1 MQATDPVAVPYAEAC
16 IAEAQRKGTLGDVR
30 DQAATVLEALD
41 ASAEGLRV
49 LESPRVG
56 HAAKLKVLEGTLR
69 GRCDDV
75 LLHTLGVAVR
85 RGRALHLRAI
95 LQEIVRQGD
104 VALGRIAALAQVARP
119 LAADAAQSVQRA
131 LAAATG
137 KDVQLTVVER
147 PELVGGIRIRVGDRV
162 VDATLRARLDAM
174 RRRLLD
180 RRIPIEVFTDGAGAP
195 KGGAR

>member
-1 MQATDPVAVPYAEAC
+1 MTGVSVGKWVIISAKTGSG
-16 IAEAQRKGTLGDVR
+16 IAALR
-30 DQAATVLEALD
+30 AAI
-41 ASAEGLRV
+41 
-49 LESPRVG
+49 
-56 HAAKLKVLEGTLR
+56 LEGTLR
-69 GRCDDV
+69 SRCDDV

-104 VALGRIAALAQVARP
+104 VALGRISALAQVARP
-119 LAADAAQSVQRA
+119 LAAAAATAVQQA
-131 LAAATG
+131 LATATG
-137 KDVQLTVVER
+137 KDVQLKVVER

-174 RRRLLD
+174 RRRLLE

-195 KGGAR
+195 KGGTR